1 VRKSFLIIVLGLLLT
16 NCSSIEWAKGP
27 CAIGYKTKDVCYING
42 EQIKF
47 FENHQFNA
55 QIEAEKKGFQY
66 GKGLTVSY

>member
-1 VRKSFLIIVLGLLLT
+1 MRKSFLIIVLGLLLT

-27 CAIGYKTKDVCYING
+27 CAIGYKTKDVCYIKG

-47 FENHQFNA
+47 FENEQFHA

>member
-1 VRKSFLIIVLGLLLT
+1 MIRYIQIIVLGLLLT

-27 CAIGYKTKDVCYING
+27 CAIGYKTKEVCYLNG

-47 FENHQFNA
+47 FENEQFHA
-55 QIEAEKKGFQY
+55 QIEAEKNGFEY